1 MGIIFSSFNGLE
13 AKLPYIKFST
23 SQWQQKN
30 FSDLFTILSNNTHSR
45 AELTNYGTIRN
56 IHYGDVLIKFGN
68 ILDTSQAEIPY
79 LCENCKYKD
88 EYMQDG
94 DIIIADT
101 AEDYTAGK
109 CTELFNVGTSKII
122 SGLHTIPCRPK
133 IKFAQKYLGY
143 YTNSPAYRHQ
153 LLSLLQGI
161 KVYSI
166 SKTNLS
172 NTHVSYPPLPEQQKI
187 ADFLSLVDQR
197 IEKQRQLVESL
208 KKYKRGLLSAIF
220 DHKLRFKDENG
231 NDYPE
236 WDNFVLDNLG
246 SFYNGLSGKNKDDF
260 GTGNSEYITYMNVFK
275 NTIANE
281 TICERVNILPN
292 EHQNIVNFGDLLF
305 TQSSETMEEVG
316 FCSVWNS
323 HKKVFLNSFCFGLHF
338 NNSKFAYPQF
348 MAHYMRSYKI
358 RLLIMRESQGATR
371 INLSSERLKK
381 IELSLPPYKEQKIIA
396 HFIERYDNT
405 IQNEEKK
412 LEMFNNLKQGLL
424 QQMFI

>member
-1 MGIIFSSFNGLE
+1 M
-13 AKLPYIKFST
+13 
-23 SQWQQKN
+23 
-30 FSDLFTILSNNTHSR
+30 FTILSNNTHSR

-197 IEKQRQLVESL
+197 IEKQRQLIESL
-208 KKYKRGLLSAIF
+208 KKYKRGLLSCIFDNKLIGENWKKYKLSSILKERSTYSEKDGSYEHVTLSRDGIIPKTERYNRDFLVSSENKKYKITKMGDICYNPANMKFGVICLNTYGNAIF
-220 DHKLRFKDENG
+220 S
-231 NDYPE
+231 PI
-236 WDNFVLDNLG
+236 
-246 SFYNGLSGKNKDDF
+246 
-260 GTGNSEYITYMNVFK
+260 YITFEIKSDFDKPFVGLYMTRNDFINRSLKFQQGTVY
-275 NTIANE
+275 
-281 TICERVNILPN
+281 ERMAVSPEDLLSMDIELPN
-292 EHQNIVNFGDLLF
+292 LEVQKRISNIF
-305 TQSSETMEEVG
+305 TI
-316 FCSVWNS
+316 
-323 HKKVFLNSFCFGLHF
+323 LD
-338 NNSKFAYPQF
+338 
-348 MAHYMRSYKI
+348 
-358 RLLIMRESQGATR
+358 
-371 INLSSERLKK
+371 KK
-381 IELSLPPYKEQKIIA
+381 IVRENNIFNELQKMKRA
-396 HFIERYDNT
+396 
-405 IQNEEKK
+405 
-412 LEMFNNLKQGLL
+412 LL

>member
-1 MGIIFSSFNGLE
+1 MQFKEKSNWKECILEKCCRCFDNKRKPISSELREKGSIPYYGANGIQDYVKDYIFNGEYILLAE
-13 AKLPYIKFST
+13 DGGHFDEFLNKPIAQYITGKSWVNNHAHVLQGKNDNITQYIFYSLVHKDIRKYINGSSRAKLNKEDMWQIKIF
-23 SQWQQKN
+23 
-30 FSDLFTILSNNTHSR
+30 
-45 AELTNYGTIRN
+45 
-56 IHYGDVLIKFGN
+56 
-68 ILDTSQAEIPY
+68 
-79 LCENCKYKD
+79 
-88 EYMQDG
+88 
-94 DIIIADT
+94 
-101 AEDYTAGK
+101 
-109 CTELFNVGTSKII
+109 
-122 SGLHTIPCRPK
+122 
-133 IKFAQKYLGY
+133 
-143 YTNSPAYRHQ
+143 
-153 LLSLLQGI
+153 
-161 KVYSI
+161 
-166 SKTNLS
+166 
-172 NTHVSYPPLPEQQKI
+172 LPETALQQKI
-187 ADFLSLVDQR
+187 ANFLSLVDQR

>member
-1 MGIIFSSFNGLE
+1 MTNEVLQKIASDEQNISSSNGLE
-13 AKLPYIKFST
+13 PKLRFKEFDGKWSRNILGNCCDIIMGQSPDSSSYNNNCIGLPLVQGNADMCERIATPQRYT
-23 SQWQQKN
+23 SQPTKICEAG
-30 FSDLFTILSNNTHSR
+30 SIILSVR
-45 AELTNYGTIRN
+45 A
-56 IHYGDVLIKFGN
+56 
-68 ILDTSQAEIPY
+68 P
-79 LCENCKYKD
+79 
-88 EYMQDG
+88 
-94 DIIIADT
+94 
-101 AEDYTAGK
+101 
-109 CTELFNVGTSKII
+109 VGTVGKTFQKICLGRGVCGITSKNIEFMYQYLLNNENSWRHIEQGGTFTAINSDDIKSFPII
-122 SGLHTIPCRPK
+122 LPS
-133 IKFAQKYLGY
+133 
-143 YTNSPAYRHQ
+143 
-153 LLSLLQGI
+153 
-161 KVYSI
+161 
-166 SKTNLS
+166 
-172 NTHVSYPPLPEQQKI
+172 LPEQKKI
-187 ADFLSLVDQR
+187 ADFLSLIDQR
-197 IEKQRQLVESL
+197 IEKQRQLVENL

>member
-13 AKLPYIKFST
+13 PFPKLRFLEFKNTYKKIKLNKAVERIQRKDPTSEAPVMMLSAASGFIMQSEKYSRENAGQSLKKYILLK
-23 SQWQQKN
+23 KG
-30 FSDLFTILSNNTHSR
+30 
-45 AELTNYGTIRN
+45 ELAYNHGASKY
-56 IHYGDVLIKFGN
+56 KPFGCCFE
-68 ILDTSQAEIPY
+68 LKEEEARIPY
-79 LCENCKYKD
+79 VYHCFAVKENNDKSYIARLLNNQKID
-88 EYMQDG
+88 QQLKRLISSSVRMDGLLNISYEEYTGID
-94 DIIIADT
+94 
-101 AEDYTAGK
+101 
-109 CTELFNVGTSKII
+109 L
-122 SGLHTIPCRPK
+122 
-133 IKFAQKYLGY
+133 YLP
-143 YTNSPAYRHQ
+143 S
-153 LLSLLQGI
+153 
-161 KVYSI
+161 
-166 SKTNLS
+166 
-172 NTHVSYPPLPEQQKI
+172 LPEQQKI

>member
-1 MGIIFSSFNGLE
+1 MTNEVLQKTASDEQNVSSSNGLE
-13 AKLPYIKFST
+13 PSLRFTGFYENWHEKYIKDVADVIGGGTPDTTKLEYWNGNIQWFTPTEIGHNKYVNKSKRTITEKGLKNSSAKLLPPK
-23 SQWQQKN
+23 
-30 FSDLFTILSNNTHSR
+30 TILLTSR
-45 AELTNYGTIRN
+45 ATIGECSIIEKECATNQGFQSLVPNSLINNEFCYYLINTKKKELLRKASGSTFLEISNSE
-56 IHYGDVLIKFGN
+56 IKQ
-68 ILDTSQAEIPY
+68 IK
-79 LCENCKYKD
+79 CK
-88 EYMQDG
+88 
-94 DIIIADT
+94 
-101 AEDYTAGK
+101 
-109 CTELFNVGTSKII
+109 F
-122 SGLHTIPCRPK
+122 P
-133 IKFAQKYLGY
+133 
-143 YTNSPAYRHQ
+143 
-153 LLSLLQGI
+153 SLL
-161 KVYSI
+161 
-166 SKTNLS
+166 
-172 NTHVSYPPLPEQQKI
+172 EQQKI
-187 ADFLSLVDQR
+187 ADFLFLVDRR

>member
-1 MGIIFSSFNGLE
+1 MRKNSNNETELPLTISSKDGLVDQVTFFNKKVSSKDMSGYYLLKNGEFAYNKSYSNGYDFGSIKRLERYEMGALSTLYICFSLKKHCSD
-13 AKLPYIKFST
+13 YIK
-23 SQWQQKN
+23 
-30 FSDLFTILSNNTHSR
+30 
-45 AELTNYGTIRN
+45 
-56 IHYGDVLIKFGN
+56 HYFDSLKWYRQI
-68 ILDTSQAEIPY
+68 Y
-79 LCENCKYKD
+79 
-88 EYMQDG
+88 
-94 DIIIADT
+94 
-101 AEDYTAGK
+101 
-109 CTELFNVGTSKII
+109 II
-122 SGLHTIPCRPK
+122 SAEGARNHGLLNVPTDDFFATIHFLSPD
-133 IKFAQKYLGY
+133 IEEQK
-143 YTNSPAYRHQ
+143 
-153 LLSLLQGI
+153 
-161 KVYSI
+161 
-166 SKTNLS
+166 
-172 NTHVSYPPLPEQQKI
+172 KI
-187 ADFLSLVDQR
+187 ADFLFLVDRR

>member
-1 MGIIFSSFNGLE
+1 M
-13 AKLPYIKFST
+13 
-23 SQWQQKN
+23 
-30 FSDLFTILSNNTHSR
+30 
-45 AELTNYGTIRN
+45 
-56 IHYGDVLIKFGN
+56 
-68 ILDTSQAEIPY
+68 
-79 LCENCKYKD
+79 
-88 EYMQDG
+88 
-94 DIIIADT
+94 
-101 AEDYTAGK
+101 
-109 CTELFNVGTSKII
+109 
-122 SGLHTIPCRPK
+122 
-133 IKFAQKYLGY
+133 
-143 YTNSPAYRHQ
+143 
-153 LLSLLQGI
+153 
-161 KVYSI
+161 
-166 SKTNLS
+166 
-172 NTHVSYPPLPEQQKI
+172 
-187 ADFLSLVDQR
+187 
-197 IEKQRQLVESL
+197 
-208 KKYKRGLLSAIF
+208 LSAIF

-371 INLSSERLKK
+371 INLSSKRLKK

>member
-1 MGIIFSSFNGLE
+1 MKEYHIVETNDIVYTKSPLKANPYGIIKVNKGIPGIVSTLYAVYHVKNTAFPEYIDYYFSNDLRLNKYLKPLVNIG
-13 AKLPYIKFST
+13 AKHDMKV
-23 SQWQQKN
+23 
-30 FSDLFTILSNNTHSR
+30 NNET
-45 AELTNYGTIRN
+45 
-56 IHYGDVLIKFGN
+56 VLIGCVTF
-68 ILDTSQAEIPY
+68 
-79 LCENCKYKD
+79 
-88 EYMQDG
+88 
-94 DIIIADT
+94 
-101 AEDYTAGK
+101 
-109 CTELFNVGTSKII
+109 
-122 SGLHTIPCRPK
+122 PK
-133 IKFAQKYLGY
+133 
-143 YTNSPAYRHQ
+143 
-153 LLSLLQGI
+153 
-161 KVYSI
+161 VE
-166 SKTNLS
+166 
-172 NTHVSYPPLPEQQKI
+172 EQQKVSN
-187 ADFLSLVDQR
+187 FLSLIDRR

-358 RLLIMRESQGATR
+358 RLLIMHESQGATR

>member
-197 IEKQRQLVESL
+197 IEKQRQLIESL
-208 KKYKRGLLSAIF
+208 KKYKRGLLSCIFDNKLIGENWKKYKLSSILKERSTYSEKDGSYEHVTLSRDGIIPKTERYNRDFLVSSENKKYKITKMGDICYNPANMKFGVICLNTYGNAIF
-220 DHKLRFKDENG
+220 S
-231 NDYPE
+231 PI
-236 WDNFVLDNLG
+236 
-246 SFYNGLSGKNKDDF
+246 
-260 GTGNSEYITYMNVFK
+260 YITFEIKSDFDKPFVGLYMTRNDFINRSLKFQQGTVY
-275 NTIANE
+275 
-281 TICERVNILPN
+281 ERMAVSPEDLLSMDIELPN
-292 EHQNIVNFGDLLF
+292 LEVQKRISNIF
-305 TQSSETMEEVG
+305 TI
-316 FCSVWNS
+316 
-323 HKKVFLNSFCFGLHF
+323 LD
-338 NNSKFAYPQF
+338 
-348 MAHYMRSYKI
+348 
-358 RLLIMRESQGATR
+358 
-371 INLSSERLKK
+371 KK
-381 IELSLPPYKEQKIIA
+381 IVRENNIFNELQKMKRA
-396 HFIERYDNT
+396 
-405 IQNEEKK
+405 
-412 LEMFNNLKQGLL
+412 LL

>member
-197 IEKQRQLVESL
+197 IEKQRQLIESL
-208 KKYKRGLLSAIF
+208 KKYKRGLFQYIYCNKSVNWEKKTVKDFSIAYGGYAFDSKLYDKKGFYKIITIGNVTGKRYISTDCNHIKSIPLDLQEHQYLKNGDIVISMTGNVGRVSLVNIDNCLLNQRVAKVIIKDACLKEYMYQVLSAS
-220 DHKLRFKDENG
+220 
-231 NDYPE
+231 
-236 WDNFVLDNLG
+236 NF
-246 SFYNGLSGKNKDDF
+246 
-260 GTGNSEYITYMNVFK
+260 EQEMN
-275 NTIANE
+275 N
-281 TICERVNILPN
+281 R
-292 EHQNIVNFGDLLF
+292 G
-305 TQSSETMEEVG
+305 
-316 FCSVWNS
+316 
-323 HKKVFLNSFCFGLHF
+323 
-338 NNSKFAYPQF
+338 
-348 MAHYMRSYKI
+348 
-358 RLLIMRESQGATR
+358 QGAAQKN
-371 INLSSERLKK
+371 IKNSDIENFIFYIPKDYNKVKK
-381 IELSLPPYKEQKIIA
+381 ISSTLYHLDILIEKTDSILEALIA
-396 HFIERYDNT
+396 F
-405 IQNEEKK
+405 KK
-412 LEMFNNLKQGLL
+412 GLL

>member
-1 MGIIFSSFNGLE
+1 MRKNSNNETELPLTISSKDGLVDQVTFFNKKVSSKDMSGYYLLKNGEFAYNKSYSNGYDFGSIKRLERYEMGALSTLYICFSLKKHCSD
-13 AKLPYIKFST
+13 YIK
-23 SQWQQKN
+23 
-30 FSDLFTILSNNTHSR
+30 
-45 AELTNYGTIRN
+45 
-56 IHYGDVLIKFGN
+56 HYFDSLKWYRQI
-68 ILDTSQAEIPY
+68 Y
-79 LCENCKYKD
+79 
-88 EYMQDG
+88 
-94 DIIIADT
+94 
-101 AEDYTAGK
+101 
-109 CTELFNVGTSKII
+109 II
-122 SGLHTIPCRPK
+122 SAEGARNHGLLNVPTDDFFATIHFLSPD
-133 IKFAQKYLGY
+133 IEEQK
-143 YTNSPAYRHQ
+143 
-153 LLSLLQGI
+153 
-161 KVYSI
+161 
-166 SKTNLS
+166 
-172 NTHVSYPPLPEQQKI
+172 KI
-187 ADFLSLVDQR
+187 ADFLSLIDQR
-197 IEKQRQLVESL
+197 IEKQRQLVENL

>member
-1 MGIIFSSFNGLE
+1 MTNEVLQKIASDEQNISSSNGLE

-197 IEKQRQLVESL
+197 IEKQRQLIESL
-208 KKYKRGLLSAIF
+208 KKYKRGYFQRIISSLETS
-220 DHKLRFKDENG
+220 
-231 NDYPE
+231 
-236 WDNFVLDNLG
+236 
-246 SFYNGLSGKNKDDF
+246 SFELK
-260 GTGNSEYITYMNVFK
+260 
-275 NTIANE
+275 
-281 TICERVNILPN
+281 
-292 EHQNIVNFGDLLF
+292 NIVDEYNA
-305 TQSSETMEEVG
+305 
-316 FCSVWNS
+316 
-323 HKKVFLNSFCFGLHF
+323 K
-338 NNSKFAYPQF
+338 SK
-348 MAHYMRSYKI
+348 
-358 RLLIMRESQGATR
+358 
-371 INLSSERLKK
+371 
-381 IELSLPPYKEQKIIA
+381 
-396 HFIERYDNT
+396 
-405 IQNEEKK
+405 IQNELPILSSTLSGIKLQNDYFNKQAASETTIGYKIVPFGYFTYRSMSDTGEFRFNLQNIIEKGIVSPAYPVFKVKEEYNAEFVEYILNETDKIKSQLLVKKEGGTRYALSFSKFQTLKIDLPTKSVQDKMVSQLRYANKILTNEEGVLSNLQK
-412 LEMFNNLKQGLL
+412 LKNGLL